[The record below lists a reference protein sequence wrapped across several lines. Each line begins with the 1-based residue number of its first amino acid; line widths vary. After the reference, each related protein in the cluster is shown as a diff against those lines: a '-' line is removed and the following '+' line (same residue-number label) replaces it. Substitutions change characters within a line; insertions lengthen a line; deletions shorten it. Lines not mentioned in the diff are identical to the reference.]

1 MAKNI
6 TLIGEVQGFK
16 EHGDFCWVASA
27 LDELSNFGA
36 DEVDMVRAV
45 MKLTAGKVLKG
56 KPNNINIEPAWR
68 IQ

>member
-6 TLIGEVQGFK
+6 TLTGEVQGFK
-16 EHGDFCWVASA
+16 EHGTLCWAASA

-36 DEVDMVRAV
+36 DEADVVRAV
-45 MKLTAGKVLKG
+45 MKLTVDKVLKG
-56 KPNNINIEPAWR
+56 RPSNTVIEPAWR